1 MNPFSTA
8 FIKAPKRSRFDFNH
22 SNTVGIQFGALTPTL
37 TRFIVPGDEVTMSV
51 EQICRLAPMPVPTFV
66 NLKVRHDFFFVP
78 LRLLYGVEYLDKL
91 FGADTALPRASVK
104 DVATLENFFGNFYWI
119 YDGAAGVDQT
129 KAGNLGGA
137 GTPFIPGTL
146 LDYLQYP
153 VFTDRNNGLSAGA
166 LYALANHN
174 MANFAATF
182 QNQPGD
188 GRTAAFLAATN
199 SKSYIV
205 EPIFAY
211 HFIWRDWYRF
221 TGIQDTSIPEMY
233 LDNGI
238 LAHWLN
244 VGNPLV
250 GAFTNAAA
258 RLDVAFP
265 DMAPYIEGQTTPAP
279 FLLGD
284 LSSMK
289 YAHLK
294 KDMFTSVRYGNKPT
308 VLIPTG
314 ANGTI
319 PALREASA
327 VQRFLDI
334 ISITGQRYFDKVKGL
349 FGVESVGPKDDRVQF
364 LARYQQFIKIGE
376 VLTTATTSQAETGD
390 YAGRG
395 ILIDG
400 KYLFKRRFT
409 EHGWLMCISSV
420 VPDVAYDGSPRQLTD
435 VLPLDTPLPSL
446 AQVGDQTVTR
456 GEVFFDYGYSLQKNN
471 LSSIGDQFRFY
482 AYKSAPSEVH
492 GFFKM
497 DTARP
502 WSPVIPDWPNRGNII
517 SGSKVYP
524 ESWNYLF
531 NDTSD
536 EWLFGDRFFFNID
549 FYESITRALP
559 KYINY
564 HL

>member
-91 FGADTALPRASVK
+91 FGADTTIPRASVLNAN
-104 DVATLENFFGNFYWI
+104 VLEVFFGSFNWY
-119 YDGAAGVDQT
+119 YNDASGVDRVIT
-129 KAGNLGGA
+129 GNFGGV
-137 GTPFIPGTL
+137 PFVPGTL
-146 LDYLQYP
+146 MDYLQYP
-153 VFTDRNNGLSAGA
+153 VFTDRNGGLSANA
-166 LYALANHN
+166 LTALANN
-174 MANFAATF
+174 NLVGLAAAF
-182 QNQPGD
+182 SNNVGD
-188 GRTAAFLAATN
+188 GPTLTYSAAVN
-199 SKSYIV
+199 SKSYCV

-221 TGIQDTSIPEMY
+221 TGIQDTSIPEKY

-238 LAHWLN
+238 LAHWN
-244 VGNPLV
+244 HNSNPTV
-250 GAFTNAAA
+250 SGFTTGANA
-258 RLDVAFP
+258 LDTAFP
-265 DMAPYIEGQTTPAP
+265 DMAPYIEGASSVNR
-279 FLLGD
+279 FLLKD
-284 LSSMK
+284 LSYMQ

-364 LARYQQFIKIGE
+364 LARYQQFIKVGE
-376 VLTTATTSQAETGD
+376 VLTTATTTEAETGD

-409 EHGWLMCISSV
+409 EHGWLMCITSV

-435 VLPLDTPLPSL
+435 ILPLDTPLPSL

-456 GEVFFDYGYSLQKNN
+456 GEVFFDYDYSLQKNN

-502 WSPVIPDWPNRGNII
+502 WSPVIPDWSNRGNII
-517 SGSKVYP
+517 TGSKVYP

>member
-37 TRFIVPGDEVTMSV
+37 SRFIVPGDEVTLSV

-91 FGADTALPRASVK
+91 FGSDTTIARASVQ
-104 DVATLENFFGNFYWI
+104 DARTLEMFFGSFFWT
-119 YDGAAGVDQT
+119 YDGSAGVDQT
-129 KAGNLGGA
+129 KASNFGGV
-137 GTPFIPGTL
+137 PFVPGTL
-146 LDYLQYP
+146 MDYLQYP
-153 VFTDRNNGLSAGA
+153 VFTDRNNGLSSA
-166 LYALANHN
+166 ALAALA
-174 MANFAATF
+174 ANDLPSFAAAF
-182 QNQPGD
+182 QNSPGD
-188 GRTAAFLAATN
+188 GVSSAYAASTMG
-199 SKSYIV
+199 SKAYCV

-221 TGIQDTSIPEMY
+221 TGIQDSNIPEKY
-233 LDNGI
+233 LDNGV
-238 LAHWLN
+238 LAHWIN
-244 VGNPLV
+244 SGSTTVGS
-250 GAFTNAAA
+250 FTNGSQV
-258 RLDVAFP
+258 LDIAFP
-265 DMAPYIEGQTTPAP
+265 DMAPYIEGATTPNP
-279 FLLGD
+279 FYLKD
-284 LSSMK
+284 LSYLQ

-294 KDMFTSVRYGNKPT
+294 KDMFTSVRYGSKPT

-349 FGVESVGPKDDRVQF
+349 FGVESAGPKDDRVQF
-364 LARYQQFIKIGE
+364 LARYQQFIKVGE
-376 VLTTATTSQAETGD
+376 VITTASTAQADTGD

-409 EHGWLMCISSV
+409 EHGWLMCITSV

-435 VLPLDTPLPSL
+435 ILPLDTPLPSL

-456 GEVFFDYGYSLQKNN
+456 GEVFFDYDYSVQKNN
-471 LSSIGDQFRFY
+471 RTSIGDQFRFY

-502 WSPVIPDWPNRGNII
+502 WSPVIPAWPSHGNII
-517 SGSKVYP
+517 YGSKVYP
-524 ESWNYLF
+524 DEWNYLF
-531 NDTSD
+531 NDNSD
-536 EWLFGDRFFFNID
+536 EWVFGDRFFFNID

>member
-8 FIKAPKRSRFDFNH
+8 FIKAPKRSRLDFNH
-22 SNTVGIQFGALTPTL
+22 TNTVGIQFGALTPTL
-37 TRFIVPGDEVTMSV
+37 SRFIVPGDTVTMSM

-66 NLKVRHDFFFVP
+66 NMKVRHDFFFVP

-91 FGADTALPRASVK
+91 FGADTTLARASVSN
-104 DVATLENFFGNFYWI
+104 ANTLECILGNFNWY
-119 YDGAAGVDQT
+119 YDNGSDQT
-129 KAGNLGGA
+129 KITYTG
-137 GTPFIPGTL
+137 GTPMIPGTL

-153 VFTDRNNGLSAGA
+153 VFTDRNGGLSSAA
-166 LYALANHN
+166 LSALASGNLV
-174 MANFAATF
+174 NFANSF
-182 QNQPGD
+182 QNNAGD
-188 GRTAAFLAATN
+188 GRTPAFLAATN
-199 SKSYIV
+199 TKPYVV

-221 TGIQDTSIPEMY
+221 TGIQDSSIPEKY
-233 LDNGI
+233 LDNGV
-238 LAHWLN
+238 LSHWEYN
-244 VGNPLV
+244 GNPRV
-250 GAFTNAAA
+250 GAFTNSSV

-265 DMAPYIEGQTTPAP
+265 GMAPYIEGQSTPNP
-279 FLLGD
+279 FLISD
-284 LSSMK
+284 LVEMK
-289 YAHLK
+289 YAHLT

-364 LARYQQFIKIGE
+364 LARYQQFIKVGE
-376 VLTTATTSQAETGD
+376 VITTATTSQAETGD

-400 KYLFKRRFT
+400 KYLFKRQFS
-409 EHGWLMCISSV
+409 EHGWLMCVTSV
-420 VPDVAYDGSPRQLTD
+420 VPNVAYDGSPRQLTD
-435 VLPLDTPLPSL
+435 ILPLDTPLPSL

-456 GEVFFDYGYSLQKNN
+456 GEVFFDYDYSAAVNN
-471 LSSIGDQFRFY
+471 LTSIGDQFRYY

-497 DTARP
+497 ETARP
-502 WSPVIPDWPNRGNII
+502 WSPVIPEWGNRGNII
-517 SGSKVYP
+517 IGSKVFP
-524 ESWNYLF
+524 DAWNYLF
-531 NDTSD
+531 NDNSD
-536 EWLFGDRFFFNID
+536 EWIFGDRFFFNID
-549 FYESITRALP
+549 FYESIIRALP

>member
-8 FIKAPKRSRFDFNH
+8 FIKAPKRSRLDFNH
-22 SNTVGIQFGALTPTL
+22 TNTVGIQFGALTPTL
-37 TRFIVPGDEVTMSV
+37 TRFIVPGDTVTMSM

-66 NLKVRHDFFFVP
+66 NMKVRHDFFFVP

-91 FGADTALPRASVK
+91 FGADTTLPRASVSN
-104 DVATLENFFGNFYWI
+104 ALTLESVLANFNWY
-119 YDGAAGVDQT
+119 YDSVADQT
-129 KAGNLGGA
+129 KVSYSG
-137 GTPFIPGTL
+137 GTPMIPGTL
-146 LDYLQYP
+146 FDYLQYP
-153 VFTDRNNGLSAGA
+153 VFTDRNGGLSSAA
-166 LYALANHN
+166 LSALAAGNLT
-174 MANFAATF
+174 AFASSFVNNA
-182 QNQPGD
+182 GD
-188 GRTAAFLAATN
+188 GRSPALLAAIN
-199 SKSYIV
+199 SKPYTV
-205 EPIFAY
+205 EPFFAY

-221 TGIQDTSIPEMY
+221 TGIQDSSIPEKY
-233 LDNGI
+233 LDNGV
-238 LAHWLN
+238 LAHWEYN
-244 VGNPLV
+244 GSPRVT
-250 GAFTNAAA
+250 AFTTSSA

-265 DMAPYIEGQTTPAP
+265 GMAPYIEGQSTPNP
-279 FLLGD
+279 FLLSD
-284 LSSMK
+284 LVEMK
-289 YAHLK
+289 YAHLT

-364 LARYQQFIKIGE
+364 LARYQQFIKVGE
-376 VLTTATTSQAETGD
+376 VITTATTSQAETGD

-400 KYLFKRRFT
+400 KYLFKRQFS
-409 EHGWLMCISSV
+409 EHGWLMCITSV
-420 VPDVAYDGSPRQLTD
+420 VPNVAYDGSPRQLTD
-435 VLPLDTPLPSL
+435 ILPLDTPLPSL

-456 GEVFFDYGYSLQKNN
+456 GEVFFDYDYSSSVNN
-471 LSSIGDQFRFY
+471 LTSIGDQFRYY

-502 WSPVIPDWPNRGNII
+502 WSPVIPEWGNRGNII
-517 SGSKVYP
+517 IGSKVFP
-524 ESWNYLF
+524 DAWNYLF
-531 NDTSD
+531 NDNSD
-536 EWLFGDRFFFNID
+536 EWIFGDRFFFNID